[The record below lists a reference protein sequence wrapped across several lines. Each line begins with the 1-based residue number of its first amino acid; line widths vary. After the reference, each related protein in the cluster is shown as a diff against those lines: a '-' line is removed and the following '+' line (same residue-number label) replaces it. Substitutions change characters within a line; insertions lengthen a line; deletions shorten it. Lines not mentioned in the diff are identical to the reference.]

1 MSERI
6 DLEIQAKIEKFRAEM
21 GKIPGITAQAADKSA
36 AALQKGLYVQAA
48 KDAAGLGKA
57 TASAADVAGKSW
69 ADLGKKVS
77 SLAGGPIAQLGDAVF
92 ELVPKAGQASAALGG
107 VAAVGAGLAGAVVAA
122 GAMAMAWKGIADA
135 ATAAEE
141 RAVKAGDASRIP
153 TDARRGV
160 EAYRAA
166 SEALTRTVDVL
177 VATMGGELAGGLA
190 DVAAGAKMAVDTFLE
205 WRKASKNT
213 TTTLGKVR
221 DVTDDM
227 GRALRAV
234 LTLGLSEWFR
244 GAAEEAEKLTDKT
257 KGLTENQLDD
267 IQKAAEDEDNIRRD
281 AAKRAAKLLEE
292 QKKAREAAYKKRKAD
307 DLELLK
313 ALEADKAYYDERE
326 LAMQRGLHASVTAME
341 EEAAAKSRAITEATI
356 ASQVESFKAGT
367 DAIIVEIDKQL
378 AAYEKAAADKKQAE
392 EDAAQFAVDSI
403 GAVSDVYS
411 AFGELIVENAESNAK
426 ASKKAQQELAIYT
439 KKIAV
444 TSAILS
450 GIDAVAKA
458 IASAP
463 PPLNIPAIATAS
475 LTSGIQIAKAA
486 STKIPSLFGGGTDRG
501 DGEGAVLLHKGEGVL
516 NQRAMDQLVRVLNQG
531 LSPLRGLAG
540 AGAGGGP
547 ADVYLDSRQVGRAMT
562 RATRSGRGVSAGPP
576 PGYVRRRG

>member
-57 TASAADVAGKSW
+57 NASVADNMTKSW
-69 ADLGKKVS
+69 TEVGKKVGA
-77 SLAGGPIAQLGDAVF
+77 LAGGPFATLSDSIF

-107 VAAVGAGLAGAVVAA
+107 VAAVGAGIAAAGIAVVA
-122 GAMAMAWKGIADA
+122 MAKGWKMVADA

-141 RAVKAGDASRIP
+141 RAIKAGNAAEIP
-153 TDARRGV
+153 KEARAGIV
-160 EAYRAA
+160 AYRDAA
-166 SEALTRTVDVL
+166 EDLSETMDVL
-177 VATMGGELAGGLA
+177 VATLGGELAGELA
-190 DVAAGAKMAVDTFLE
+190 DVSKGAAAAAWQFLE
-205 WRKASKNT
+205 WREKAMELDSTFNRLKGVVDQ
-213 TTTLGKVR
+213 LRPSVVQ
-221 DVTDDM
+221 VT
-227 GRALRAV
+227 
-234 LTLGLSEWFR
+234 TLGLSTWLKD
-244 GAAEEAEKLTDKT
+244 AADEADNLADKLD
-257 KGLTENQLDD
+257 GLNEGQLDD
-267 IQKAAEDEDNIRRD
+267 IQRAAEEEDDIRRD
-281 AAKRAAKLLEE
+281 NAKRAKKAIEDA
-292 QKKAREAAYKKRKAD
+292 KKAREAAGKAQRAANK
-307 DLELLK
+307 ELAK
-313 ALEADKAYYDERE
+313 ALEADKAYYYERE
-326 LAMQRGLHASVTAME
+326 LTMQRGLHASVTAME
-341 EEAAAKSRAITEATI
+341 EEAAAKSKAITEATV

-439 KKIAV
+439 KKVAV